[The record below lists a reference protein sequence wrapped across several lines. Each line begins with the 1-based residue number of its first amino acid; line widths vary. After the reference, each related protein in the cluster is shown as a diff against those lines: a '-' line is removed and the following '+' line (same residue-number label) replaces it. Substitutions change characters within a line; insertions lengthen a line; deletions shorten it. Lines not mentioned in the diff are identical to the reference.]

1 MTALALT
8 ACALPGFA
16 AAQVADEPPFEN
28 PDGARA
34 ALDPILPTVPEPPVD
49 ADLPQP
55 ELIISAEEF
64 REAIP
69 PIDPA
74 DDPELAQELESIAE
88 FEARL
93 EAEAAGEEFVAGQTA
108 DQAAPVPALADGDA
122 VEEIADA
129 PVRDA
134 ALLEPLPPL
143 EAFEV
148 EAVEFAEEEADPEVV
163 EVRYA
168 VVVSGLE
175 QADAETELGL
185 IDRFEEFSALE
196 QADGEAANVAQVSA
210 RLTEDSLLLE
220 RLLAAEGWYA
230 AEVDVRLDR
239 STNESGQPLQAI
251 LNVVPGARYTFAD
264 IAIDAPPVQPPGLIR
279 DNFPLQEGEPIIAE
293 RVIGAEAR
301 VGVTLA
307 ENGYPFATIGQRDI
321 LLDPETGDGVYRLP
335 IDPGPRAVFG
345 GFETSGDLAFGAEH
359 IETLAR
365 FDRGDL
371 YDTTLTADLR
381 QAMVATGLL
390 STVDIE
396 PKRTGVPVPGVEGA
410 EYVTVAVEQQAGPPR
425 TIAGGVGF
433 GTGQGFR
440 IEGSWTH
447 RNLFPPEGA
456 LIASGVLGTREQG
469 VGLTFRRSNAG
480 RRDRTFQAVAEALR
494 SDFDAFEA
502 FTGRLAARVSYDS
515 TPLWQKPLTY
525 AYGLQLIGTNEQD
538 FNLATN
544 DLERRTFFIGGLIGQ
559 LGFDTTDSLLNPTEG
574 FRVTALV
581 EPEGSLQE
589 GFTPYVRARLDGSA
603 YYPVGDSFVI
613 AGRARLG
620 TIQGIDRFDLA
631 PSRRFYGG
639 GGGSVRGFPFQE
651 VGPKVLE
658 PNPNFDPEDEGES
671 ADPFRV
677 RPIGGRSVNEAAL
690 EVRYR
695 FGDYGIVGFVDAG
708 QVYESTMPQFSDLR
722 FGAGIGGRFYTN
734 FGPFRLDVA
743 TPLDRRE
750 GEPLINVYVSIGQ
763 AF

>member
-1 MTALALT
+1 M
-8 ACALPGFA
+8 
-16 AAQVADEPPFEN
+16 
-28 PDGARA
+28 
-34 ALDPILPTVPEPPVD
+34 
-49 ADLPQP
+49 
-55 ELIISAEEF
+55 
-64 REAIP
+64 
-69 PIDPA
+69 
-74 DDPELAQELESIAE
+74 
-88 FEARL
+88 
-93 EAEAAGEEFVAGQTA
+93 
-108 DQAAPVPALADGDA
+108 
-122 VEEIADA
+122 
-129 PVRDA
+129 
-134 ALLEPLPPL
+134 
-143 EAFEV
+143 
-148 EAVEFAEEEADPEVV
+148 
-163 EVRYA
+163 
-168 VVVSGLE
+168 
-175 QADAETELGL
+175 
-185 IDRFEEFSALE
+185 
-196 QADGEAANVAQVSA
+196 
-210 RLTEDSLLLE
+210 
-220 RLLAAEGWYA
+220 
-230 AEVDVRLDR
+230 
-239 STNESGQPLQAI
+239 
-251 LNVVPGARYTFAD
+251 
-264 IAIDAPPVQPPGLIR
+264 
-279 DNFPLQEGEPIIAE
+279 
-293 RVIGAEAR
+293 
-301 VGVTLA
+301 
-307 ENGYPFATIGQRDI
+307 
-321 LLDPETGDGVYRLP
+321 
-335 IDPGPRAVFG
+335 
-345 GFETSGDLAFGAEH
+345 
-359 IETLAR
+359 
-365 FDRGDL
+365 
-371 YDTTLTADLR
+371 
-381 QAMVATGLL
+381 
-390 STVDIE
+390 
-396 PKRTGVPVPGVEGA
+396 
-410 EYVTVAVEQQAGPPR
+410 
-425 TIAGGVGF
+425 
-433 GTGQGFR
+433 
-440 IEGSWTH
+440 
-447 RNLFPPEGA
+447 
-456 LIASGVLGTREQG
+456 LGTREQG

-658 PNPNFDPEDEGES
+658 PNPNFDPEDEDES

-708 QVYESTMPQFSDLR
+708 QVYESTAPQFSDLR